1 MEIKTLLKLVGAKR
15 AVVLSVIVLLIAVGF
30 KAWGK
35 YVNDT
40 TGTTQVISDSEDSV
54 DLLPR

>member
-1 MEIKTLLKLVGAKR
+1 MKIKTLLKVAAKR

-35 YVNDT
+35 YFNDT
-40 TGTTQVISDSEDSV
+40 TGTSQVISDSEDSV